1 MLLNKVD
8 MSTNDTKYENIEKT
22 LSAVGKSVFVN
33 FYYDFKLKKL
43 GHSHLA
49 EKIYKENPRSIS
61 KNQNRRIYRAF
72 HIFEINEEIKAL
84 EIIINSSKVPNEI
97 KTKAKEI
104 LKKEIKQSCAEKDIY
119 AEQKFLQEFNLN
131 FSSEQ
136 KYEDPNPQK
145 SKQKKEHVFNAY
157 DRSVKE
163 AKKAIK
169 RAGFLCELSREHISF
184 IRKNSTKR
192 YTEPHHLVPIA
203 ASDDFPKINLD
214 REQNI
219 VSLCSDCH
227 NKLHYGRDIEKD
239 IKKLF
244 LKRKKFLKSIGVN
257 ITYRKLVT
265 YYK

>member
-1 MLLNKVD
+1 MD
-8 MSTNDTKYENIEKT
+8 TNDTKYENIEKT
-22 LSAVGKSVFVN
+22 LSAVGKAVFVN

-43 GHSHLA
+43 EHSQLA

-61 KNQNRRIYRAF
+61 TNQNRRIYRAF
-72 HIFEINEEIKAL
+72 HIFEINEEKKAL
-84 EIIINSSKVPNEI
+84 KIVINSSKVSKEI
-97 KTKAKEI
+97 REKATEI
-104 LKKEIKQSCAEKDIY
+104 LKKETKQSYAEKDVND
-119 AEQKFLQEFNLN
+119 EDKFLQEFNLT
-131 FSSEQ
+131 FSSDQ
-136 KYEDPNPQK
+136 GYEDPNPQK
-145 SKQKKEHVFNAY
+145 SKSKKEYISNSY

-163 AKKAIK
+163 AKKAIR
-169 RAGFLCELSREHISF
+169 RAGFLCELSREHLSF
-184 IRKNSTKR
+184 TRKNSIER

-227 NKLHYGRDIEKD
+227 NKLHYGSDIEKD

-244 LKRKKFLKSIGVN
+244 LKRKDFLKSIGIN
-257 ITYRKLVT
+257 ITYKKLLA